1 MKMKISSEKFC
12 EALDQL
18 EAASRLKDR
27 INHEIRLAM
36 PPNQDFMDGA
46 GMSID
51 HEQLV
56 VDLLELLTND
66 KNGWI
71 GWWCWEIDY
80 GRAYEDG
87 SVTTYDDQVVD
98 VSTKQ
103 KLYELLEKEYEENET
118 T

>member
-46 GMSID
+46 GMAVD

-66 KNGWI
+66 KDNWI
-71 GWWCWEIDY
+71 SWWCWEIDY
-80 GRAYEDG
+80 GREYTEG
-87 SVTTYDDQVVD
+87 SVTYKGEIVD
-98 VSTKQ
+98 LSTKQ
-103 KLYELLEKEYEENET
+103 KLYALLESEYENGDA
-118 T
+118 